1 MLGGG
6 VRWLRSSERFKFL
19 TTSFSTNAKTTY
31 YSFCTSSAN
40 KNNNKNMIVDERYRQ
55 LENLDMVTAAKILFS
70 DPPKKRKFGYP
81 FSFPLTMFTLSP
93 LALFRI
99 SSSTFAALNM
109 STSLPLFGSVFYY
122 HIWSFKLQIEYL
134 FTRLV
139 AFELIPRTYFD
150 KLILFDF
157 HLVQFFFACLP
168 SVAVYLVAQYA
179 RYEMRKM
186 EVEVEQKRK
195 LKEEEE
201 AKEKEKEMELNPPE
215 EKEEKSD
222 PQLAQVKV
230 RLEKL
235 EEAVKEIVVETKKHS
250 GSNLGENQAT
260 DDEKK
265 RLNSSAPRD
274 PSTTDSASNKAVDE
288 DHSGKHDILKSKPK
302 LREETKGSVATP
314 NPSLQDPKGNQS
326 GGAS

>member
-70 DPPKKRKFGYP
+70 DPPKKRKFG
-81 FSFPLTMFTLSP
+81 
-93 LALFRI
+93 
-99 SSSTFAALNM
+99 
-109 STSLPLFGSVFYY
+109 
-122 HIWSFKLQIEYL
+122 
-134 FTRLV
+134 
-139 AFELIPRTYFD
+139 
-150 KLILFDF
+150 FDF

-186 EVEVEQKRK
+186 EVDACDHRIPVHNLSIQFRALSKEVEQKRK

>member
-1 MLGGG
+1 MLSGG

-40 KNNNKNMIVDERYRQ
+40 KNNNKNMIVDERMTVVAPWPRRRRKH
-55 LENLDMVTAAKILFS
+55 LIAAKILFR

-81 FSFPLTMFTLSP
+81 FSFPLT
-93 LALFRI
+93 R
-99 SSSTFAALNM
+99 
-109 STSLPLFGSVFYY
+109 
-122 HIWSFKLQIEYL
+122 
-134 FTRLV
+134 
-139 AFELIPRTYFD
+139 
-150 KLILFDF
+150 FDF

-186 EVEVEQKRK
+186 EVDACDHRIPVHNLSIQFRALSKEVEQKRK

-288 DHSGKHDILKSKPK
+288 DHSGKRDILKSKPK

>member
-1 MLGGG
+1 M
-6 VRWLRSSERFKFL
+6 
-19 TTSFSTNAKTTY
+19 
-31 YSFCTSSAN
+31 
-40 KNNNKNMIVDERYRQ
+40 
-55 LENLDMVTAAKILFS
+55 
-70 DPPKKRKFGYP
+70 
-81 FSFPLTMFTLSP
+81 
-93 LALFRI
+93 
-99 SSSTFAALNM
+99 
-109 STSLPLFGSVFYY
+109 
-122 HIWSFKLQIEYL
+122 
-134 FTRLV
+134 
-139 AFELIPRTYFD
+139 
-150 KLILFDF
+150 
-157 HLVQFFFACLP
+157 
-168 SVAVYLVAQYA
+168 
-179 RYEMRKM
+179 
-186 EVEVEQKRK
+186 EQKRK

-314 NPSLQDPKGNQS
+314 NPSLQDPKGNQT
-326 GGAS
+326 GRAS

>member
-70 DPPKKRKFGYP
+70 DPPKKRKFG
-81 FSFPLTMFTLSP
+81 
-93 LALFRI
+93 
-99 SSSTFAALNM
+99 
-109 STSLPLFGSVFYY
+109 
-122 HIWSFKLQIEYL
+122 
-134 FTRLV
+134 
-139 AFELIPRTYFD
+139 
-150 KLILFDF
+150 FDF